1 MPLQAVTT
9 VKGHAVSDDGGQVA
23 VAFATKDGGE
33 LSIMLAVDCLESLIS
48 ALHRAR
54 SAARNKQVD
63 KPEQVSVTVPKTWM
77 VTAERE
83 VVVLVFDPK
92 TEARVGYALDVE
104 ASKKLAAALV
114 QGANAVA
121 SQRAAK
127 KK

>member
-1 MPLQAVTT
+1 
-9 VKGHAVSDDGGQVA
+9 
-23 VAFATKDGGE
+23 
-33 LSIMLAVDCLESLIS
+33 
-48 ALHRAR
+48 
-54 SAARNKQVD
+54 
-63 KPEQVSVTVPKTWM
+63 M

>member
-1 MPLQAVTT
+1 
-9 VKGHAVSDDGGQVA
+9 
-23 VAFATKDGGE
+23 
-33 LSIMLAVDCLESLIS
+33 MLAVDCLPSLIS

-127 KK
+127 KE